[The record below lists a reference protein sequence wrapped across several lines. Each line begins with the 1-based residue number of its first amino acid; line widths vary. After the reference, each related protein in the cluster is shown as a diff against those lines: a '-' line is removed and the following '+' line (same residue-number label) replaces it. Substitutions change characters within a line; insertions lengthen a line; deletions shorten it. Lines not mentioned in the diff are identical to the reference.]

1 MIAAPPPAAVR
12 LLSRALRKDPAGPA
26 VMGDLHEDFVRK
38 LRAKGEAAAKRWY
51 WREAALLS
59 VQRLVWRGTPSPL
72 GAEMRSAVR
81 RPETGRARALIE
93 DGAYALRANRR
104 APGFAIFTA
113 SLIGL
118 GVGAATAVF
127 SVLEPFVWASLP
139 LRDAHQ
145 LVWIANEGEPGET
158 SLSAVTSR
166 IANLRDFRARSRSFE
181 GLTGYNAFF
190 DQTAYTLTG
199 VGEPERLT
207 AVPVAGDF
215 LDVLGVAPAHG
226 RTFTVE
232 EGERGGPPAALLANG
247 FWRRRYAGDP
257 GVVGRTITLNERAY
271 TVVGV
276 LPPTFDFSSIFTPGV
291 PVDVLLP
298 LPVVEGGF
306 VGNVLTIVGRLRPGV
321 SVEAA
326 QAELDAV
333 MDALQ
338 REEPRRWGLG
348 AVVTPLQER
357 IAGPFRQ
364 ALALLAA
371 AAATLLVIVCV
382 NVTNLILAR
391 APTRA
396 REVAVRKAFGAP
408 RYRLARQL
416 VFESLAISL
425 LGGLVGSALAW
436 GATTLVS
443 TAAGLRIPLLDHVA
457 VDGAALMFALGA
469 SLLVGLVVSLAP
481 ALQVRDGVEAT
492 TLRASAGTI
501 SPGRATRRLRE
512 GLVVAEVTLACVLV
526 ATGGL
531 LVRSFR
537 GVLDVELGFDPSDA
551 VAWQLN
557 PRRDFNFDNPRDR
570 SDFYRT
576 LTDRVASVPGVE
588 QVGLIDALPLGR
600 NRSWGLTVVG
610 GEEPQD
616 SARDVFPHMID
627 AGYLAAMR
635 IPLVTGRGFSRDDT
649 PESQPV
655 VLLNES
661 GARLLFGDENALGR
675 HLRVFGP
682 WIWEVV
688 GVVRDVKHLSPEQ
701 SAGLQAY
708 FPITQM
714 PDYGTLDLVVRSSL
728 ASDRIAPAVAAAL
741 REVEPSMPVREFW
754 TIESTVERAVSARRF
769 TLTILTTYGA
779 AALLLAALGVYGVL
793 AQAVAERKSEI
804 GIRMA
809 LGASSSG
816 IVASVMRRTLLL
828 ASVGIAVGAALS
840 LLSARML
847 ESLLFQVSARD
858 PATFGGTALVLL
870 VVAALAG
877 AIPAMRAGRVRGVA
891 ALRGD

>member
-1 MIAAPPPAAVR
+1 MSPAPPRFAHR
-12 LLSRALRKDPAGPA
+12 LLRWALRHDPAGPA
-26 VMGDLHEDFVRK
+26 ILGDLQEDFARI
-38 LRAKGEAAAKRWY
+38 ASTSGTSAARRWY
-51 WREAALLS
+51 RREAILLAAGRGFGAAPYVRGGPRALL
-59 VQRLVWRGTPSPL
+59 
-72 GAEMRSAVR
+72 
-81 RPETGRARALIE
+81 E
-93 DGAYALRANRR
+93 DGGYALRVLRR
-104 APGFAIFTA
+104 TPAFTLFAAAI
-113 SLIGL
+113 IGL

-127 SVLEPFVWASLP
+127 SVLEPFVWAPLP
-139 LRDAHQ
+139 LRDPQQ
-145 LVWIANEGEPGET
+145 LVWIANEGAPGET

-166 IANLRDFRARSRSFE
+166 VANLRDFRERSRSFD

-190 DQTAYTLTG
+190 DNTAYTLTG
-199 VGEPERLT
+199 VGEPERLI
-207 AVPVAGDF
+207 AVPVAHDF
-215 LDVLGVAPAHG
+215 LEVLGVAPAYG
-226 RTFTVE
+226 RSFTVE
-232 EGERGGPPAALLANG
+232 EGQRGGPPAALLSHG
-247 FWRRRYAGDP
+247 FWRRRFAGDP
-257 GVVGRTITLNERAY
+257 GVVGRTLTLNERAY

-298 LPVVEGGF
+298 LPVVEGSGDF
-306 VGNVLTIVGRLRPGV
+306 QGNILAIVGRLRPGV
-321 SVEAA
+321 SAEAA
-326 QAELDAV
+326 QADLDAV
-333 MDALQ
+333 MEALQ
-338 REEPRRWGLG
+338 REEPRGWGLG

-391 APTRA
+391 APSRA

-408 RYRLARQL
+408 RHRLARQL

-425 LGGLVGSALAW
+425 LGGLLGSALAW

-457 VDGAALMFALGA
+457 VDGAALTFAVGA

-557 PRRDFNFDNPRDR
+557 PRRDFDFDNPRDR
-570 SDFYRT
+570 SDFYRA
-576 LTDRVASVPGVE
+576 LTDRVAAVPGVE

-600 NRSWGLTVVG
+600 NRSWELTVVG
-610 GEEPQD
+610 GEEPRD
-616 SARDVFPHMID
+616 SSRSVFPHMID

-635 IPLVTGRGFSRDDT
+635 IPVVAGRGFSRDDT
-649 PESQPV
+649 AESQPV

-661 GARLLFGDENALGR
+661 GARLLFGDESALGR
-675 HLRVFGP
+675 HIRVFGP
-682 WIWEVV
+682 RIWEVV
-688 GVVRDVKHLSPEQ
+688 GVVRDVKHLSPEEGP
-701 SAGLQAY
+701 GLQAY

-741 REVEPSMPVREFW
+741 REVEPSMAVREFW

-769 TLTILTTYGA
+769 TLTILATYGA
-779 AALLLAALGVYGVL
+779 VALLLAALGVYGVL

-840 LLSARML
+840 LSSARLL

>member
-1 MIAAPPPAAVR
+1 
-12 LLSRALRKDPAGPA
+12 
-26 VMGDLHEDFVRK
+26 
-38 LRAKGEAAAKRWY
+38 
-51 WREAALLS
+51 
-59 VQRLVWRGTPSPL
+59 
-72 GAEMRSAVR
+72 
-81 RPETGRARALIE
+81 
-93 DGAYALRANRR
+93 
-104 APGFAIFTA
+104 
-113 SLIGL
+113 
-118 GVGAATAVF
+118 
-127 SVLEPFVWASLP
+127 
-139 LRDAHQ
+139 
-145 LVWIANEGEPGET
+145 
-158 SLSAVTSR
+158 
-166 IANLRDFRARSRSFE
+166 
-181 GLTGYNAFF
+181 
-190 DQTAYTLTG
+190 
-199 VGEPERLT
+199 
-207 AVPVAGDF
+207 
-215 LDVLGVAPAHG
+215 
-226 RTFTVE
+226 
-232 EGERGGPPAALLANG
+232 
-247 FWRRRYAGDP
+247 
-257 GVVGRTITLNERAY
+257 
-271 TVVGV
+271 
-276 LPPTFDFSSIFTPGV
+276 V

-298 LPVVEGGF
+298 LPVVEAGF
-306 VGNVLTIVGRLRPGV
+306 QGNVLAIVGRLRPGV
-321 SVEAA
+321 SAEAA
-326 QAELDAV
+326 QAELDAII
-333 MDALQ
+333 DALQ

-348 AVVTPLQER
+348 AAITPLQER

-391 APTRA
+391 APSRA

-416 VFESLAISL
+416 VVESLAISL
-425 LGGLVGSALAW
+425 LGGVIGSTLAW

-457 VDGAALMFALGA
+457 VDGPALVFAVGA
-469 SLLVGLVVSLAP
+469 SLLVGLVVSFAP
-481 ALQVRDGVEAT
+481 TLQVRDGVEAT

-537 GVLDVELGFDPSDA
+537 GVLDVELGFDASDA

-557 PRRDFNFDNPRDR
+557 PQRDFDFDDPRDR

-576 LTDRVASVPGVE
+576 VTDRVAAVPGVE
-588 QVGLIDALPLGR
+588 RVGLIDALPLGR
-600 NRSWGLTVVG
+600 NRSWVLTVVG
-610 GEEPQD
+610 GQEPQD
-616 SARDVFPHMID
+616 SSRAVFPHMID
-627 AGYLAAMR
+627 DGYLAAMR
-635 IPLVTGRGFSRDDT
+635 IPLTAGRGFTRDDT

-655 VLLNES
+655 ALLNES
-661 GARLLFGDENALGR
+661 GARLLFGDENPLGR
-675 HLRVFGP
+675 HFRVFGP

-701 SAGLQAY
+701 GPGLQAY

-728 ASDRIAPAVAAAL
+728 ASERIAPAVADAL

-769 TLTILTTYGA
+769 TLTILATYGA

-793 AQAVAERKSEI
+793 AQVVAERKCEI

-816 IVASVMRRTLLL
+816 IVAGVMRRTLLL

-840 LLSARML
+840 LLSARLL
-847 ESLLFQVSARD
+847 ESLLFQVSAHD